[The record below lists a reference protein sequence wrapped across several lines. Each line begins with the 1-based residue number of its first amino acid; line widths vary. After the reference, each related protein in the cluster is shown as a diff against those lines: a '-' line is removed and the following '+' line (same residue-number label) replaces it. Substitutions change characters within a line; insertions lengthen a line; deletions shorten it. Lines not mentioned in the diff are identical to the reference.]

1 MFLPRVGYNINN
13 HAAEG
18 YIAHNI
24 SVYIYAATVYRS
36 VLCVGVVR
44 EASLQNTDSWIKTQV
59 RWSDSPENTET
70 KPRFVVCSKLT
81 HK

>member
-1 MFLPRVGYNINN
+1 MFLPRLGYNINN
-13 HAAEG
+13 QRAEDC
-18 YIAHNI
+18 ITHNI
-24 SVYIYAATVYRS
+24 SVYIYAATVCRS

-44 EASLQNTDSWIKTQV
+44 EASLQETDSWIKTQV

-70 KPRFVVCSKLT
+70 QPTFVVCSKLT